1 MPRIDPPRW
10 RISVSVLKRDIMPL
24 GDEKQRSRTS
34 EKIIL
39 PPIIASPPIHF
50 PDSLSFPIHFIHSP
64 AAGLAALPLGGAQKH
79 SLPDGGAQK
88 HLRRTYVSVSAFTP
102 AQPALCD

>member
-1 MPRIDPPRW
+1 
-10 RISVSVLKRDIMPL
+10 MPL